1 MLNAEEWADLM
12 FNAGDS
18 GTFVAGDD
26 GDVDSES
33 EGDDSVIIIDS
44 GDDLALEISTSITR
58 RQTFTFTVRKETT
71 YIAGQEV
78 MTNIYKERDYQEA
91 AGFVPCGIPKKRPR
105 TSSIVQLYIL
115 LLVL

>member
-1 MLNAEEWADLM
+1 MRVIQGMCLVRDDGDVDDSINSEEGADLM
-12 FNAGDS
+12 FDAGDS
-18 GTFVAGDD
+18 GNSVAGDD

-44 GDDLALEISTSITR
+44 EDELALEISTSITR

-78 MTNIYKERDYQEA
+78 TTNTYKERDYQEDW
-91 AGFVPCGIPKKRPR
+91 
-105 TSSIVQLYIL
+105 Y
-115 LLVL
+115 

>member
-1 MLNAEEWADLM
+1 M
-12 FNAGDS
+12 
-18 GTFVAGDD
+18 AGDD

-44 GDDLALEISTSITR
+44 EDDLALEISTSITR

-78 MTNIYKERDYQEA
+78 MTNIYKERDYQEDWYWIFELLS
-91 AGFVPCGIPKKRPR
+91 AGVLLSAI
-105 TSSIVQLYIL
+105 IL
-115 LLVL
+115 FCSY